1 VIEFILP
8 TQEDEM
14 TNCNPIAL
22 YVDHD
27 IDEWSLV
34 AAILENRGFSLR
46 TSKSALN
53 AMELVSK
60 QGFDVVIIDDNLPEM
75 TGVQLAQEIRAVEP
89 LATIIL
95 LPGRPHVLA
104 TEVAFVDV
112 HIVKGSL
119 LDTLIETV
127 QDLLRSPNL
136 TPERA
141 A

>member
-89 LATIIL
+89 SATIIL
-95 LPGRPHVLA
+95 LPGRPQVLA

>member
-14 TNCNPIAL
+14 TNRNPIAL
-22 YVDHD
+22 YVDYD

-75 TGVQLAQEIRAVEP
+75 TGVQLAKEIRAVEP
-89 LATIIL
+89 SATIIL

>member
-1 VIEFILP
+1 MIEFILP
-8 TQEDEM
+8 TREDEM
-14 TNCNPIAL
+14 TNYNLIAL
-22 YVDHD
+22 YVGHD
-27 IDEWSLV
+27 IDDWSLV

-89 LATIIL
+89 SATIIL
-95 LPGRPHVLA
+95 LPGRPQVPA
-104 TEVAFVDV
+104 TEAGFVDV

>member
-14 TNCNPIAL
+14 TNYNPIAL
-22 YVDHD
+22 YVAHD
-27 IDEWSLV
+27 IDDWSLV

-60 QGFDVVIIDDNLPEM
+60 QGFDVVIIDDNLPGM

-89 LATIIL
+89 SATIIL
-95 LPGRPHVLA
+95 LPGRPQVPA

>member
-1 VIEFILP
+1 
-8 TQEDEM
+8 M
-14 TNCNPIAL
+14 TNCKPIAL

-89 LATIIL
+89 SATIIL

-104 TEVAFVDV
+104 TEVAFVDL
-112 HIVKGSL
+112 HIVKHSL
-119 LDTLIETV
+119 LDTIIGTV
-127 QDLLRSPNL
+127 HDLLRSPNL

>member
-1 VIEFILP
+1 
-8 TQEDEM
+8 M
-14 TNCNPIAL
+14 
-22 YVDHD
+22 DHD

-34 AAILENRGFSLR
+34 AAILENRGLSLR

-60 QGFDVVIIDDNLPEM
+60 QGFDVVIIDDHLPDM

-89 LATIIL
+89 SATIVL
-95 LPGRPHVLA
+95 LPGRLHVLA

-112 HIVKGSL
+112 DIVKASL
-119 LDTLIETV
+119 LDTITEAV

-136 TPERA
+136 TPKRA

>member
-1 VIEFILP
+1 
-8 TQEDEM
+8 M
-14 TNCNPIAL
+14 TNRNPIAL

-27 IDEWSLV
+27 IDEWSL
-34 AAILENRGFSLR
+34 APATLENRGLSLR

-60 QGFDVVIIDDNLPEM
+60 QGFDVVIIDDNLPDM

-89 LATIIL
+89 SATIVL

-112 HIVKGSL
+112 DIVKGSL
-119 LDTLIETV
+119 LDTIIETV

>member
-1 VIEFILP
+1 VIEFIQP

-22 YVDHD
+22 YVDYE

-34 AAILENRGFSLR
+34 AAILEHRGFSLR

-89 LATIIL
+89 SATIIL

>member
-1 VIEFILP
+1 
-8 TQEDEM
+8 M
-14 TNCNPIAL
+14 TNYNPIAL
-22 YVDHD
+22 YVAHD
-27 IDEWSLV
+27 IDDWSLV

-60 QGFDVVIIDDNLPEM
+60 QGFDVVIIDDNLPGM
-75 TGVQLAQEIRAVEP
+75 TGVQLA
-89 LATIIL
+89 
-95 LPGRPHVLA
+95 
-104 TEVAFVDV
+104 V

-119 LDTLIETV
+119 PDTLIETV

>member
-1 VIEFILP
+1 
-8 TQEDEM
+8 M
-14 TNCNPIAL
+14 TNRNPIAL

-27 IDEWSLV
+27 IDEWSL
-34 AAILENRGFSLR
+34 APAILENRGFSLR

-60 QGFDVVIIDDNLPEM
+60 HGFDVVIIDDNLPDM
-75 TGVQLAQEIRAVEP
+75 TGAQLAQEIRAVEP
-89 LATIIL
+89 SATIVL

-112 HIVKGSL
+112 DIVKGSL
-119 LDTLIETV
+119 LDTIIETV

-136 TPERA
+136 TPKRA

>member
-1 VIEFILP
+1 MIEFVLP
-8 TQEDEM
+8 TREDGM

-22 YVDHD
+22 YVDQD

-60 QGFDVVIIDDNLPEM
+60 QGFDVVIIDDNLPGM

-89 LATIIL
+89 SATIIL
-95 LPGRPHVLA
+95 LPGRPQVPA

>member
-1 VIEFILP
+1 MIESILP
-8 TQEDEM
+8 TREDEM
-14 TNCNPIAL
+14 TNYNPIAL
-22 YVDHD
+22 YVGHD

-34 AAILENRGFSLR
+34 ATILENRGFSLR

-60 QGFDVVIIDDNLPEM
+60 QGFDVVIIDDSLPEM

-89 LATIIL
+89 SAIIIL

>member
-1 VIEFILP
+1 MIEFILP
-8 TQEDEM
+8 TQEDEL

>member
-1 VIEFILP
+1 MIEFILP
-8 TQEDEM
+8 AREDEM
-14 TNCNPIAL
+14 TNRNPMVL

-27 IDEWSLV
+27 IDEWILV
-34 AAILENRGFSLR
+34 AAILENREFSLR
-46 TSKSALN
+46 TSRSALN

-60 QGFDVVIIDDNLPEM
+60 QGFDVVIIDDNLPDM

-89 LATIIL
+89 SATIIL

-112 HIVKGSL
+112 HSVNGSL
-119 LDTLIETV
+119 LDTIIETV

-136 TPERA
+136 IPERA

>member
-1 VIEFILP
+1 
-8 TQEDEM
+8 M
-14 TNCNPIAL
+14 TNYNPIAL
-22 YVDHD
+22 YVAHD
-27 IDEWSLV
+27 IDDWSLV

-75 TGVQLAQEIRAVEP
+75 TGVQLAQEIKAVEP
-89 LATIIL
+89 SATIIL
-95 LPGRPHVLA
+95 LPGRPQVPA
-104 TEVAFVDV
+104 TEEGVVDV

>member
-1 VIEFILP
+1 
-8 TQEDEM
+8 M
-14 TNCNPIAL
+14 TNYNPIAL
-22 YVDHD
+22 YVAHD
-27 IDEWSLV
+27 IDDWSLV

-60 QGFDVVIIDDNLPEM
+60 QGFDVVIIDDNLPGM

-89 LATIIL
+89 SATIIL
-95 LPGRPHVLA
+95 LPGRPQVPA